1 MRITIS
7 DKLLL
12 GFGFLILL
20 LTLSA
25 YISYQQTTY
34 INQNVHRIVYVAM
47 PLEEAVLEMEI
58 SVWETAIGV
67 LNYVRD
73 PDTDIKESLNV
84 SSANFERI
92 AAEYRWMAET
102 SEQDELGKEVA
113 TLYVEFKQSGDQIM
127 TLTDQ
132 QAAELQILR
141 ESVKDIEELIDE
153 KLKISINRT
162 VLRAD
167 RKLESVLGMENNIE
181 KYIATIEDYLDNQ
194 HPTLLEEISHAEA
207 EFERFETQYR
217 ETNPSAEE
225 TRLVL
230 QVDEKFKKA
239 KKAGNEVIVLT
250 DNLHELLGQFEDD
263 LDEIDNMLE
272 DEIQPL
278 IHAETVKA
286 AENAKSSGTVVT
298 TSLIIMSVL
307 GLSFGIGATLII
319 IQGISKPLFNLIEG
333 AKKIGGGTYE
343 HRIALKT
350 KDEIGTLTSAFNSM
364 ADQLQSRELMKDRF
378 ISSATHELR
387 TPLVSIKGFIDRV
400 IKGKSGRLPD
410 KVALE
415 LEIVKR
421 NTERLLSLVNDLLDV
436 RRMESGK
443 LKLNLKPI
451 DFQEIIQ
458 HCVKE
463 IQPSI
468 EQKKQRLNLEV
479 SRDRLP
485 IQGDKIRLSQA
496 LMNLLD
502 NASKFT
508 PESEIIAISIKK
520 RKENIQVQVKDTGI
534 GIRKKDLMRIFE
546 PFADIE
552 KSSYVKGTGLG
563 LSVTKGIIKGHG
575 GKIWVE
581 SSGEGKGATFIFT
594 LPRINGRKRVQ

>member
-1 MRITIS
+1 MKITIS

-20 LTLSA
+20 LALSA

-34 INQNVHRIVYVAM
+34 INQDVHRIVYVAM

-73 PDTDIKESLNV
+73 HDTDTKESV
-84 SSANFERI
+84 SVSATNFERT

-102 SEQDELGKEVA
+102 DEQEELGKEVT
-113 TLYVEFKQSGDQIM
+113 TLYLEFKQSGDQIM
-127 TLTDQ
+127 NLTDQ
-132 QAAELQILR
+132 QTTELQIFR
-141 ESVKDIEELIDE
+141 ESVENIEELIDE
-153 KLKISINRT
+153 KLKISIDRS

-167 RKLESVLGMENNIE
+167 KKLESALGMENNIE
-181 KYIATIEDYLDNQ
+181 KYVAAIEAYLDSQ
-194 HPTLLEEISHAEA
+194 DPTLLEEILDAEV
-207 EFERFETQYR
+207 EFEQFYNQYR
-217 ETNPSAEE
+217 ETNPSTEE
-225 TRLVL
+225 TRLII
-230 QVDEKFKKA
+230 QIDENFRKA
-239 KKAGNEVIVLT
+239 KKAGNRVIILT
-250 DNLHELLGQFEDD
+250 DNLYELLDQFEND
-263 LDEIDNMLE
+263 LEEIDNMLE
-272 DEIQPL
+272 NEIQPL
-278 IHAETVKA
+278 IHMETVKA
-286 AENAKSSGTVVT
+286 AENAKGSGTIVT

-307 GLSFGIGATLII
+307 GLSFGVGAALVI

-343 HRIALKT
+343 YRIDLKT
-350 KDEIGTLTSAFNSM
+350 KDEIGTLTNAFNSM

-410 KVALE
+410 QVTLE

-421 NTERLLSLVNDLLDV
+421 NTERLLSLVNELLEV

-443 LKLNLKPI
+443 LKLNLKLI
-451 DFQEIIQ
+451 DFQEIIR
-458 HCVKE
+458 HCIRE
-463 IQPSI
+463 IQPLI
-468 EQKKQRLNLEV
+468 EQKKQRFNLKV
-479 SRDRLP
+479 PRGRLS
-485 IQGDKIRLSQA
+485 IKGDSIRLSQA

-508 PESEIIAISIKK
+508 PESGIIALSVEKTKKNIK
-520 RKENIQVQVKDTGI
+520 VQLKDTGI
-534 GIRKKDLMRIFE
+534 GIRKKDFGKIFE

-552 KSSYVKGTGLG
+552 KSSYIRGTGLG
-563 LSVTKGIIKGHG
+563 LSVTKGIIKGHKG
-575 GKIWVE
+575 RICVE
-581 SSGEGKGATFIFT
+581 SSGEGKGATFTFII
-594 LPRINGRKRVQ
+594 PRIYGKK

>member
-1 MRITIS
+1 MKITIS

-20 LTLSA
+20 LALSA

-34 INQNVHRIVYVAM
+34 INQDVHRIVYVAM

-58 SVWETAIGV
+58 SVWETAIEV

-73 PDTDIKESLNV
+73 PDTDTKESV
-84 SSANFERI
+84 SVSATNFERT

-102 SEQDELGKEVA
+102 DEQEELGKKVTA
-113 TLYVEFKQSGDQIM
+113 LYIEFKQSGDQIM
-127 TLTDQ
+127 TLADQ
-132 QAAELQILR
+132 QAIELQILK
-141 ESVKDIEELIDE
+141 ESVENIEELIDE
-153 KLKISINRT
+153 KLKISIDRA

-167 RKLESVLGMENNIE
+167 KKLESALGMENNIE
-181 KYIATIEDYLDNQ
+181 VYIAAIEGYLDSQ
-194 HPTLLEEISHAEA
+194 DPVLLEEISDAEA
-207 EFERFETQYR
+207 EFERFETKYR

-225 TRLVL
+225 TRLIIKI
-230 QVDEKFKKA
+230 DENFKKV
-239 KKAGNEVIVLT
+239 KKTGVEVIILT
-250 DNLHELLGQFEDD
+250 DNLYELLDQFEED
-263 LDEIDNMLE
+263 LEKIDSMLE
-272 DEIQPL
+272 EEIQPL
-278 IHAETVKA
+278 IHAETIKA
-286 AENAKSSGTVVT
+286 AEDAKGSGTIVT

-307 GLSFGIGATLII
+307 GLSFGIGAALII
-319 IQGISKPLFNLIEG
+319 IQGISKPLLNLIEG

-343 HRIALKT
+343 HRINLKT
-350 KDEIGTLTSAFNSM
+350 KDEIGTLTSAFNNM

-400 IKGKSGRLPD
+400 IKGKSGELPD
-410 KVALE
+410 QVTLE

-421 NTERLLSLVNDLLDV
+421 NTERLLSLVNELLDV

-443 LKLNLKPI
+443 LKLNFKPI
-451 DFQEIIQ
+451 DFQEVIQ
-458 HCVKE
+458 HSIRE
-463 IQPSI
+463 IQPFI
-468 EQKKQRLNLEV
+468 EQKKQKFNLKV
-479 SRDRLP
+479 PRGRLP
-485 IQGDKIRLSQA
+485 IQGDDIRLSQA

-508 PESEIIAISIKK
+508 PESGRIVLSVKK
-520 RKENIQVQVKDTGI
+520 MNESIQVQVKDTGI
-534 GIRKKDLMRIFE
+534 GIRKKDLEKIFK

-552 KSSYVKGTGLG
+552 KSSYVRGTGLG
-563 LSVTKGIIKGHG
+563 LSVTKGIIKGHK

-594 LPRINGRKRVQ
+594 LPRIYGKK